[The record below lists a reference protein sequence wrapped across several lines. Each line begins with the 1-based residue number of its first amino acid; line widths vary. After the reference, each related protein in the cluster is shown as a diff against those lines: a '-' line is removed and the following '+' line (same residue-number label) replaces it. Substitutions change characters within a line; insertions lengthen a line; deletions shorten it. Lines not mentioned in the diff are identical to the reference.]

1 MNTTIPQRLQGI
13 LQSININ
20 KLNIERDKS
29 YIIHEIL
36 SEGRMEDIQWLFEQ
50 YPLDIIIDTFLTI
63 PYKSYRKSRFRFVKN
78 MLLSIEKPLLENR
91 YVINTPRDIR

>member
-1 MNTTIPQRLQGI
+1 MNTAIPKRLQGI

-20 KLNIERDKS
+20 KLDIKRDKS

-50 YPLDIIIDTFLTI
+50 YPADTVKHVFLTT
-63 PYKSYRKSRFRFVKN
+63 PYKSYRKPRLRFVKN
-78 MLLSIEKPLLENR
+78 MLLSIQKPVLENR